1 MNYIL
6 RRILEVAPKTQNRRY
21 GSVLHSLN
29 MQMISCANGSLVL
42 ATNKMTDDV
51 FRVI

>member
-6 RRILEVAPKTQNRRY
+6 RMIQEVAPKTQNCRY
-21 GSVLHSLN
+21 GSVLHSFN
-29 MQMISCANGSLVL
+29 MQMISCTNGSLVL